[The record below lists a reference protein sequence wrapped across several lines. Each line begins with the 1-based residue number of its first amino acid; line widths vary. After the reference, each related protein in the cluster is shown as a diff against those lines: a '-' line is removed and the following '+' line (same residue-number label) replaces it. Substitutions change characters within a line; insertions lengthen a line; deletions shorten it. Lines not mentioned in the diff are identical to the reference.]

1 MILLKDQGNFVLELT
16 SIGTQDAGVKDIGM
30 LPFGA
35 FLVGIVAKLGTA
47 GVTGSQVSDVHSISA
62 SGTGT
67 TIFSNAAKI
76 TYTTTVDGTVNS
88 ADVAA
93 PIFYAAGTLFTLEV
107 DSVHSGT
114 AAVNQKVLLVFQ
126 RASARPAL
134 LINSVANLAAVA
146 GER

>member
-16 SIGTQDAGVKDIGM
+16 SVGNQSTGVKDIGM

-35 FLVGIVAKLGTA
+35 YLVGIVAKLGTA
-47 GVTGSQVSDVHSISA
+47 GVTGSQITDIHSITA

-76 TYTTTVDGTVNS
+76 TYTTTVDGALNS
-88 ADVAA
+88 ADVVA
-93 PIFYAAGTLFTLEV
+93 PVFYGAGTLFTLEN

-114 AAVNQKVLLVFQ
+114 AAVNQKVILIFQ

-134 LINSVANLAAVA
+134 IVDSVANLVPIA
-146 GER
+146 G